1 MPSAASSASRAP
13 QRTADA
19 SVARLTAG
27 HAAALRRRLPRVG
40 GIVPFTTTDFP
51 GRLAAVLFM
60 QGCPWRCAYCHNPHL
75 IPALSDTGA
84 REHDWQGV
92 LRWLATRRR
101 LLDGVV
107 FSGGEPTAQPAI
119 IDAVLDVRA
128 LGFQTGLHTAGA
140 YPRRLHSLLP
150 HLDWVGLDVKAPRA
164 GYEAVTA
171 VAGGGVAAFESL
183 DLVVR
188 SGLEH
193 EVRTTVHPVLTP
205 PALLKIL
212 ARELA
217 ASGVA
222 NWVLQR
228 FRADGCEDEAMVG
241 AAPRGLT
248 IAPALLDALRAHV
261 PQISVR

>member
-1 MPSAASSASRAP
+1 MRGDGPAVGEHP
-13 QRTADA
+13 
-19 SVARLTAG
+19 
-27 HAAALRRRLPRVG
+27 PRVG

-75 IPALSDTGA
+75 IPALPDTGA

-107 FSGGEPTAQPAI
+107 FSGGEPTAHPKI
-119 IDAVLDVRA
+119 VDAVLAVRG
-128 LGFQTGLHTAGA
+128 LGFQTGLHTGGA

-150 HLDWVGLDVKAPRA
+150 HLDWIGLDVKAPRS
-164 GYEAVTA
+164 GYEAVTGTSGSGA
-171 VAGGGVAAFESL
+171 AAFESL
-183 DLVVR
+183 ELVVR

-205 PALLKIL
+205 PPVLEML
-212 ARELA
+212 ARELGA
-217 ASGVA
+217 RGVA
-222 NWVLQR
+222 SWVLQR
-228 FRADGCEDEAMVG
+228 FRATGCDDDTTVA
-241 AAPRGLT
+241 AAPRGAT
-248 IAPALLDALRAHV
+248 IDAALVDALRVHV